1 MVDEPTDTT
10 TAPQPDDPHPNG
22 ESRDGI
28 APDEDGWVVE
38 SDSVIEPGQQPDL
51 PERERVPTVVTAAAS
66 EADASDDASQAAA
79 GDDAN
84 TETDPPAETAAETD
98 EGAAPPTGSRKKE
111 NKARR
116 FNDAVRARH
125 EAERRLAIEAAKR
138 ETLEQE
144 LARTRAA
151 PPGASPPAA
160 PATPDAAAPAM
171 PVHPTYS
178 DFDTEADYQQA
189 TSQWA
194 TDLEAWQTAREERLA
209 TAITGAVDDRL
220 VQQQVRDQIRVRQDR
235 FGHSLREVAEQH
247 PDLSEAVKNLEGIRS
262 SWAPAGAP
270 ETPFI
275 HDLVL
280 NTRTGADYYY
290 HLATH
295 PEEAQVVAELFPS
308 RHLRDAVLRSSAPDS
323 LMRYFATDEGRDA
336 FHRLAGLPDA
346 GDVRQTIGEL
356 SARLEAAAARG
367 PASTA
372 PKPITSATP
381 PAQPPV
387 GSPIARGS
395 GPRDATEIDLD
406 DEAAVARWIESDTQ
420 KDIEADR
427 RSLGL

>member
-1 MVDEPTDTT
+1 MVHDDQTPAT
-10 TAPQPDDPHPNG
+10 PPPDDPPPPVADG
-22 ESRDGI
+22 RDGI
-28 APDEDGWVVE
+28 EPDEDGWVVE
-38 SDSVIEPGQQPDL
+38 SDSVIEPGQQPEP
-51 PERERVPTVVTAAAS
+51 PERERVPAVVTP
-66 EADASDDASQAAA
+66 EADASDAASPAAA
-79 GDDAN
+79 GEDA
-84 TETDPPAETAAETD
+84 TAGEDPPADASADAEGEATL
-98 EGAAPPTGSRKKE
+98 TGSRKKE

-125 EAERRLAIEAAKR
+125 DAERRLAIEAAKR

-151 PPGASPPAA
+151 PPGTPPPAA
-160 PATPDAAAPAM
+160 PATPDAAVPAM

-194 TDLEAWQTAREERLA
+194 TDLEAWQTAREARLA

-220 VQQQVRDQIRVRQDR
+220 AHQQVHAQLRTQQER
-235 FGHSLREVAEQH
+235 FGHSLRAVSEQH
-247 PDLSEAVKNLEGIRS
+247 PDLPAAVKNLEGIRS
-262 SWAPAGAP
+262 SWAPADAP

-387 GSPIARGS
+387 GSPMARGS

-406 DEAAVARWIESDTQ
+406 DDAALARWIEADTQ

>member
-1 MVDEPTDTT
+1 MKDDDQTPAT
-10 TAPQPDDPHPNG
+10 PQPDDPHPSG
-22 ESRDGI
+22 DSRDGI
-28 APDEDGWVVE
+28 EPDEDGWVAE
-38 SDSVIEPGQQPDL
+38 SDSVIEPGQQPEP
-51 PERERVPTVVTAAAS
+51 PERERVPAVVTP
-66 EADASDDASQAAA
+66 EADASDAASPAAA
-79 GDDAN
+79 GEDA
-84 TETDPPAETAAETD
+84 TAGEDPPADASADAEGEATL
-98 EGAAPPTGSRKKE
+98 TGSRKKE

-125 EAERRLAIEAAKR
+125 DAERRLAIEAAKR

-151 PPGASPPAA
+151 PPGAPPPAA
-160 PATPDAAAPAM
+160 PATPDAAVPAM

-194 TDLEAWQTAREERLA
+194 TDLEAWQTAREARLA

-220 VQQQVRDQIRVRQDR
+220 AHQQVHAQLRTQQER
-235 FGHSLREVAEQH
+235 FGHSLRAVAEQH
-247 PDLSEAVKNLEGIRS
+247 PDLPAAVKNLEGIRS
-262 SWAPAGAP
+262 SWAPADAP

-387 GSPIARGS
+387 GSPMARGS

-406 DEAAVARWIESDTQ
+406 DDAALARWIEADTQ

>member
-1 MVDEPTDTT
+1 MAHDQTPA
-10 TAPQPDDPHPNG
+10 APQPDDPHPNG

-28 APDEDGWVVE
+28 EPDEDGWVVE
-38 SDSVIEPGQQPDL
+38 SDSVIEPGQQPDP
-51 PERERVPTVVTAAAS
+51 PERERVPPVAAS
-66 EADASDDASQAAA
+66 EAAEPDAAA
-79 GDDAN
+79 PADDP
-84 TETDPPAETAAETD
+84 EPPAAAEDEPADPSAGATA
-98 EGAAPPTGSRKKE
+98 EGAAAPTGSRKKE

-125 EAERRLAIEAAKR
+125 DAERRLALEAAKR

-189 TSQWA
+189 ATKWA

-235 FGHSLREVAEQH
+235 FGHSLRAVAEQH

-308 RHLRDAVLRSSAPDS
+308 RHLRDAVLRSSAPDR

-356 SARLEAAAARG
+356 SARLEAAAVRG

-387 GSPIARGS
+387 GSPMARGS

-406 DEAAVARWIESDTQ
+406 DEAAVARWIEADTQ

>member
-1 MVDEPTDTT
+1 MVHDDQTPAT
-10 TAPQPDDPHPNG
+10 PPPDDPPPPVADG
-22 ESRDGI
+22 RDGI
-28 APDEDGWVVE
+28 EPDEDGWVVE
-38 SDSVIEPGQQPDL
+38 SHSVIEPGQPPEP
-51 PERERVPTVVTAAAS
+51 PERERVPPVVTAAAS
-66 EADASDDASQAAA
+66 ETAPEADTSDDASASAA
-79 GDDAN
+79 GDDA
-84 TETDPPAETAAETD
+84 TAETDPAAETAAEGEAT
-98 EGAAPPTGSRKKE
+98 PTGSRKKE

-125 EAERRLAIEAAKR
+125 DAERRLAIEAAKR

-144 LARTRAA
+144 LARTRTA
-151 PPGASPPAA
+151 PPGTPPATDG
-160 PATPDAAAPAM
+160 PPAPAM

-178 DFDTEADYQQA
+178 DFDTETDYQQA

-194 TDLEAWQTAREERLA
+194 TDLEAWQTAREARLA

-220 VQQQVRDQIRVRQDR
+220 AHQQVHTQLRAQQDR

-247 PDLSEAVKNLEGIRS
+247 PDLPAAVKNLEGIRS
-262 SWAPAGAP
+262 SWAPPGAP

-308 RHLRDAVLRSSAPDS
+308 RHLRDAVLRSSAPDR

-367 PASTA
+367 PALTA
-372 PKPITSATP
+372 PKPITRATP

-387 GSPIARGS
+387 GSPMARGS

-406 DEAAVARWIESDTQ
+406 DEAAVARWIEADTQ

>member
-10 TAPQPDDPHPNG
+10 TAPQPDDPHPSG
-22 ESRDGI
+22 DSRDGI

-38 SDSVIEPGQQPDL
+38 SDSVIEPGQQPEP
-51 PERERVPTVVTAAAS
+51 PERERVPAVVTAAPS
-66 EADASDDASQAAA
+66 ETAPEAATSTSPSAA
-79 GDDAN
+79 G
-84 TETDPPAETAAETD
+84 TETDPATETG
-98 EGAAPPTGSRKKE
+98 EGAAPPSGSRKRDTKT
-111 NKARR
+111 RR
-116 FNDAVRARH
+116 YNDAVRARH
-125 EAERRLAIEAAKR
+125 DAERRLALEAAKR

-151 PPGASPPAA
+151 PPGAPPPAA
-160 PATPDAAAPAM
+160 PATPDAAVPAM

-194 TDLEAWQTAREERLA
+194 TDLEAWQTAREARLA

-220 VQQQVRDQIRVRQDR
+220 AHQQVHAQLRTQQER
-235 FGHSLREVAEQH
+235 FGHSLRAVSEQH
-247 PDLSEAVKNLEGIRS
+247 PDLPAAVKNLEGIRS
-262 SWAPAGAP
+262 SWAPADAP

-387 GSPIARGS
+387 GSPMARGS

-406 DEAAVARWIESDTQ
+406 DEAALARWIEADTQ